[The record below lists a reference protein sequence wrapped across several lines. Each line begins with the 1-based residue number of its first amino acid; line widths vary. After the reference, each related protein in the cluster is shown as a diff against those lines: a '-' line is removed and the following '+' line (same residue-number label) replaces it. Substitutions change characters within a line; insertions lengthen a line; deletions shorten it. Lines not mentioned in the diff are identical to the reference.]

1 MSAARCDCSIQNCNT
16 FQYTWLSL
24 LHFSSLP
31 TSSSISQ
38 RHVRCL
44 YSLLGPTLYNIV
56 NRVAPHAALDL
67 LHDGHE
73 RSGGEK
79 L

>member
-1 MSAARCDCSIQNCNT
+1 MSAVRCDCSIQNCNT

-38 RHVRCL
+38 RHVRSL
-44 YSLLGPTLYNIV
+44 YSLLSRTLHDIV